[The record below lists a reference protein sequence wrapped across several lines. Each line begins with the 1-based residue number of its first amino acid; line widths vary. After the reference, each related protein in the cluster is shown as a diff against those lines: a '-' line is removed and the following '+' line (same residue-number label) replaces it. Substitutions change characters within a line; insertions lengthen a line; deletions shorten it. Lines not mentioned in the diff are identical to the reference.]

1 MKDDKKSIIKEALTD
16 YNEIM
21 KAADS
26 NAKKILAEEF
36 PEKFNNLLK
45 EELNKNKTAK
55 ESYKKLDDI
64 KESNEI
70 DETELNKESVIDMEN
85 QKNETKKVVKETAG
99 EGKPFGEKAKKVAIV
114 DENAGQGKPFD
125 TKAKKVANVDE
136 NAGSGKPFGEK
147 AKRPLQTE
155 EYDITEL
162 DASNVGS
169 ALENAGDDDE
179 VLTME
184 AIEEE
189 ISNMKG
195 LEENMGEHNEQYVEE
210 DIKGINSNSPSYMEK
225 GNKGDAFSELLNK
238 LNEVIKGFGVNE
250 MHQGKFDLNKM
261 HQGAYDEKLID
272 EKGIDEMHQGKYDLN
287 KMHQGAY
294 DEKLIDEEPITDSD
308 IEEVLGKGN
317 EHEVD
322 EAHGMAYSSRR
333 QVAGRNLPGNKDY
346 LSTGEQDQSPEYS
359 LRESKKVNGLIKE
372 NKNLTKKLN
381 ETKNYKKS
389 VSTLLESY
397 KSALEKYRVQLKEMA
412 VFNTNLAHVNN
423 LLVNE
428 ELALTQA
435 DKINIIN
442 EFKQVNTIIDSQKK
456 YKNFLTEMKENRKTI
471 SESIEEKI
479 STSVQSSS
487 KQKLDEVVEK
497 TAYSDNEHVKKMRK
511 LIEYVENRGKKI
523 NL

>member
-64 KESNEI
+64 KESSEL

-179 VLTME
+179 ILTME

-225 GNKGDAFSELLNK
+225 GNKGDAFNELISK
-238 LNEVIKGFGVNE
+238 LNEVIKGFGVN
-250 MHQGKFDLNKM
+250 
-261 HQGAYDEKLID
+261 
-272 EKGIDEMHQGKYDLN
+272 EMHQGKYDLN

-294 DEKLIDEEPITDSD
+294 DEKLIDEEPITDDD

-442 EFKQVNTIIDSQKK
+442 EFKQVNTITDSQKK

-523 NL
+523 KL